1 MSFFINDLNII
12 KNYIAELLKMSDAIT
27 LPDGRLVDSLKVAE
41 LKKEL
46 EVLGL
51 DKNGLKK
58 DLVKRLS
65 EVCFICAFN
74 DTYLHCSR

>member
-1 MSFFINDLNII
+1 MSGT
-12 KNYIAELLKMSDAIT
+12 AT
-27 LPDGRLVDSLKVAE
+27 LPDGRLVDSLKVVE

-58 DLVKRLS
+58 DLVRRLS
-65 EVCFICAFN
+65 AVTCCCGITFFYNCCLTINVLRFFI
-74 DTYLHCSR
+74 LHRRSQIL